1 MKTLNYTF
9 GFIFFVLFFNSNE
22 SKILAKNLENPLKVK
37 SVKPY
42 SLPSSLSGLDYVY
55 GDGPSDFQTIT
66 IVTTDL
72 TTRPFLTI
80 SAPAGFEVSLEI
92 DSNYANSFTMDAIEI
107 TTADIILYVRLAGN
121 LPVNTYTGD
130 LTLMAPSIVPFPVF
144 NETIQLEGTVSTA
157 LTVWNGSAWSLGIPD
172 ENYSVILDGNY
183 NTNSSGSINAYDL
196 KVNTNMVLTV
206 DNGTFTKTQQDVDV
220 DGQVIIETEGA
231 LVQVSDTANF
241 IVNEGGSAQVNKT
254 TSPLAHWYDYTYWSS
269 PVSNITALNA
279 FAEASSSRRY
289 WYDAQNF
296 LDILSEIDNTN
307 TFEAGHDDIDD
318 NGDDWAFLSDETI
331 LSPGVGY
338 ATAQNSGGFAVGNTY
353 NFSFEGTFNTGIIT
367 TPLYYNGDNG
377 DKDWNLIGNPYPSA
391 ISADAFFAENT
402 GKVGEAIY
410 LWSHASTADADGSGN
425 SIYNFTTDDYAI
437 INSGSG
443 EVAGGKNI
451 IPNRYIP
458 SGQGFFIQALAND
471 NVVYNNSMRQAD
483 ATSNDQFF
491 RNQETFNKLW
501 INLTSDNGIFN
512 QLLVAYVD
520 DATDG
525 NDGLAYDTQRNLSSD
540 VAAII
545 YTTISDDL
553 SAKYAIQG
561 KASSSINANES
572 IPLGFYTSIND
583 ATIYTFSIGKIQGEF
598 LTESPVYLV
607 DNIMNITHDLKQ
619 SDYNFTSTTGEFNER
634 FTITFDVNTLQ
645 TNNFNPNSQN
655 VTVIYNQPNTITFKT
670 NSNKT
675 IKAIS
680 IFDMNGKV
688 IKKVFGTNNTKS
700 IKTNGFS
707 KGAYVAAI
715 TLNSNVVVTKKIII

>member
-1 MKTLNYTF
+1 
-9 GFIFFVLFFNSNE
+9 
-22 SKILAKNLENPLKVK
+22 
-37 SVKPY
+37 
-42 SLPSSLSGLDYVY
+42 
-55 GDGPSDFQTIT
+55 
-66 IVTTDL
+66 
-72 TTRPFLTI
+72 
-80 SAPAGFEVSLEI
+80 
-92 DSNYANSFTMDAIEI
+92 
-107 TTADIILYVRLAGN
+107 
-121 LPVNTYTGD
+121 
-130 LTLMAPSIVPFPVF
+130 
-144 NETIQLEGTVSTA
+144 
-157 LTVWNGSAWSLGIPD
+157 
-172 ENYSVILDGNY
+172 
-183 NTNSSGSINAYDL
+183 
-196 KVNTNMVLTV
+196 
-206 DNGTFTKTQQDVDV
+206 
-220 DGQVIIETEGA
+220 
-231 LVQVSDTANF
+231 
-241 IVNEGGSAQVNKT
+241 
-254 TSPLAHWYDYTYWSS
+254 
-269 PVSNITALNA
+269 
-279 FAEASSSRRY
+279 
-289 WYDAQNF
+289 
-296 LDILSEIDNTN
+296 
-307 TFEAGHDDIDD
+307 
-318 NGDDWAFLSDETI
+318 
-331 LSPGVGY
+331 
-338 ATAQNSGGFAVGNTY
+338 
-353 NFSFEGTFNTGIIT
+353 
-367 TPLYYNGDNG
+367 
-377 DKDWNLIGNPYPSA
+377 
-391 ISADAFFAENT
+391 
-402 GKVGEAIY
+402 
-410 LWSHASTADADGSGN
+410 
-425 SIYNFTTDDYAI
+425 
-437 INSGSG
+437 

-688 IKKVFGTNNTKS
+688 I
-700 IKTNGFS
+700 
-707 KGAYVAAI
+707 
-715 TLNSNVVVTKKIII
+715 